1 MMKEYKGIIY
11 KYTSPSGK
19 IYIGQTIRP
28 KKRRSEHHFSS
39 LNKPDIVFHKA
50 IKKYGWENFS
60 YTVLVTIICST
71 KEVLKST
78 LNYFEQ
84 SFIKEYNSI
93 IPNGYNQSLG
103 GIGPIGYKHT
113 LEERMKISKS
123 HIGLLHTE
131 EEKRKIASANTG
143 IIFTK
148 ERKEKISRAR
158 SIPIIQ
164 LSLEGKFIKEYP
176 SAKVAAEIL
185 HLNRTNITACCRHKP
200 KHLTVGNYKWIY
212 KKEYY
217 ECYLQPIKDFR

>member
-39 LNKPDIVFHKA
+39 LNKPDTIFHKA

-84 SFIKEYNSI
+84 SFIND
-93 IPNGYNQSLG
+93 GYNTRIFDPAGQDDIG
-103 GIGPIGYKHT
+103 GGCG
-113 LEERMKISKS
+113 
-123 HIGLLHTE
+123 
-131 EEKRKIASANTG
+131 
-143 IIFTK
+143 
-148 ERKEKISRAR
+148 
-158 SIPIIQ
+158 Q
-164 LSLEGKFIKEYP
+164 LWYVQKFLN
-176 SAKVAAEIL
+176 KV
-185 HLNRTNITACCRHKP
+185 
-200 KHLTVGNYKWIY
+200 
-212 KKEYY
+212 
-217 ECYLQPIKDFR
+217 